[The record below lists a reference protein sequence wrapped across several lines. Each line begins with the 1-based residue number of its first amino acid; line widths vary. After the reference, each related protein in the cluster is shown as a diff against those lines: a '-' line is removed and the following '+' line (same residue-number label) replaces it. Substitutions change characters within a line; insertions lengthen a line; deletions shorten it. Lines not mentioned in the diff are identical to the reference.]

1 VVNTARA
8 ARSALFALLTLVRE
22 VFLGAFG
29 SLGGADMGGELW
41 ESGRIAWSAGSDKT
55 LRGLSCI
62 YTAVHRYDV
71 IKWRGKVK
79 RFFEH
84 PRMSERMRAKGG
96 FGRSGRVDRDGGTRN
111 WGCWTIAWTRKR
123 GGTLIFSDPR

>member
-1 VVNTARA
+1 
-8 ARSALFALLTLVRE
+8 
-22 VFLGAFG
+22 
-29 SLGGADMGGELW
+29 MGGELW

-96 FGRSGRVDRDGGTRN
+96 IRSQRTSGQDDELTETGNSKLRMLDH
-111 WGCWTIAWTRKR
+111 CTRK
-123 GGTLIFSDPR
+123 GGTLIFADRGGSCVRSGPVLRWVDLEG